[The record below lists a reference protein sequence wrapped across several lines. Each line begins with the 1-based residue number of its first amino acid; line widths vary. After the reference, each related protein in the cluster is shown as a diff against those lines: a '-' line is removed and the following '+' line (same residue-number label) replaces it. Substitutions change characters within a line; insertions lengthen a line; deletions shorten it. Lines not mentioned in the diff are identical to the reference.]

1 VPARFLIII
10 TVSAL
15 VLSASLAQ
23 PQSAHPHSALSIPL
37 LYTVAREYSPMA
49 WIQGKERFPGGAAIF
64 IKDGKSQRPLV
75 SGFFATADASVSFDG
90 KNVLFAGKRR
100 ADDHW
105 QIWEV
110 SVSAGKPRQS
120 TRCDDDC
127 VRPLYVPSDRFV
139 YAHKIAGQ
147 FVLEIATLGIDKDKD
162 KDKDKDNDNNNE
174 KALQLTYGPGN
185 FLPVDVLHD
194 GRVLFEAAYPLDDKA
209 SAELYTVYTDGSG
222 FEAYR
227 CDHGHSRYSGKQ
239 LSSGDIV
246 FAREGKLFRFRSA
259 LAHEIAV
266 SAPAG
271 TYAGDVVET
280 PDSAWLVSWHGAAK
294 KNFELRKW
302 KPGTFALQPEIV
314 EAGVNVIQPVLL
326 AQRPVPNR
334 HPSGLHEWSYGNV
347 LCLNA
352 YTSKYQF
359 ADASIASVRLYTR
372 DASGATRL
380 LGMAHVET
388 DGSFYLRVPGNQPLK
403 IELLDKSGNTLKR
416 EAGWFW
422 LRAGEQRICIGCHA
436 GPETAPE
443 NAVPAVLLRSI
454 VAADMTAGNQP
465 QSAGGH

>member
-1 VPARFLIII
+1 MPARLLIII
-10 TVSAL
+10 SVLL
-15 VLSASLAQ
+15 VAASLAA
-23 PQSAHPHSALSIPL
+23 PQSARVHSSPSVPL

-49 WIQGKERFPGGAAIF
+49 WIQGGERFPDGAAIF
-64 IKDGKSQRPLV
+64 IKDGKSRRPLV

-110 SVSAGKPRQS
+110 SVPAGKPRQ
-120 TRCDDDC
+120 TTQCEDDC
-127 VRPLYVPSDRFV
+127 VRPLYVPADRLV
-139 YAHKIAGQ
+139 YAHKLAGQ
-147 FVLEIATLGIDKDKD
+147 FVLEIAALGRGKDED
-162 KDKDKDNDNNNE
+162 NGNDNE
-174 KALQLTYGPGN
+174 KTLQLTYGPGD

-194 GRVLFEAAYPLDDKA
+194 GRVLFEADYPLDENT

-246 FAREGKLFRFRSA
+246 FAREGKLFRFRSD
-259 LAHEIAV
+259 LAHEIEVA
-266 SAPAG
+266 APTG
-271 TYAGDVVET
+271 TYAGDVVEAN
-280 PDSAWLVSWHGAAK
+280 DSAWLVSWHGAAQ

-302 KPGTFALQPEIV
+302 KPGAPALQPEIV
-314 EAGVNVIQPVLL
+314 ESGVNVIQPVLL

-359 ADASIASVRLYTR
+359 VDGSIASVRLYTR
-372 DASGATRL
+372 DALGATRL
-380 LGMAHVET
+380 LGMAQVEK

-403 IELLDKSGNTLKR
+403 IEMLDGSGNTLKR

-422 LRAGEQRICIGCHA
+422 LRAGEQRICVGCHA

-443 NAVPAVLLRSI
+443 NAVPAVLLRST

>member
-1 VPARFLIII
+1 MPARLLIII
-10 TVSAL
+10 SAL
-15 VLSASLAQ
+15 VVLASLAA
-23 PQSAHPHSALSIPL
+23 PQSASPRGVPSIPL

-49 WIQGKERFPGGAAIF
+49 WIQGAERFPGGATIF
-64 IKDGKSQRPLV
+64 IKDGKSQRRLV

-100 ADDHW
+100 AGDHW
-105 QIWEV
+105 QVWEV
-110 SVSAGKPRQS
+110 SVPAGKPRQ
-120 TRCDDDC
+120 TTQCEDDC

-147 FVLEIATLGIDKDKD
+147 FVLEIAALGNDR
-162 KDKDKDNDNNNE
+162 DKDNDNHNE
-174 KALQLTYGPGN
+174 KPLQLTYGPGN

-209 SAELYTVYTDGSG
+209 LAELYTVYTDGSG

-227 CDHGHSRYSGKQ
+227 CDHGHSRHSGKQ
-239 LSSGDIV
+239 LFSGDIV

-266 SAPAG
+266 PAPAG
-271 TYAGDVVET
+271 TYAGDVVEM
-280 PDSAWLVSWHGAAK
+280 PDSAWLVSWHGAAQ
-294 KNFELRKW
+294 KNFELRRW
-302 KPGTFALQPEIV
+302 KPGMLALQPEIV

-359 ADASIASVRLYTR
+359 ADGSIASVRLYTR

-380 LGMAHVET
+380 LGMTPVEK
-388 DGSFYLRVPGNQPLK
+388 DGSFYLRVPGDQPLR
-403 IELLDKSGNTLKR
+403 IELLDKTGNTLKR

-422 LRAGEQRICIGCHA
+422 LRAGEQRICVGCHA

-443 NAVPAVLLRSI
+443 NAVPAVLLRST

>member
-10 TVSAL
+10 VCALMVCALIVSA
-15 VLSASLAQ
+15 SPAA
-23 PQSAHPHSALSIPL
+23 PQSTRSHSSPSVPL
-37 LYTVAREYSPMA
+37 LYTVAREYNPIA
-49 WIQGKERFPGGAAIF
+49 WIRGGERFTGGASIF

-75 SGFFATADASVSFDG
+75 PDFFATADASVAFDG

-100 ADDHW
+100 AGDHW

-110 SVSAGKPRQS
+110 SVSAGTPHQN
-120 TRCDDDC
+120 TQCDDDC
-127 VRPLYVPSDRFV
+127 VRPLYVPPDRFV
-139 YAHKIAGQ
+139 YAHKTTGR
-147 FVLEIATLGIDKDKD
+147 FVLEIASLAG
-162 KDKDKDNDNNNE
+162 NE

-194 GRVLFEAAYPLDDKA
+194 GRILFEAAYPLDE
-209 SAELYTVYTDGSG
+209 STLAELYTVYTDGSG

-227 CDHGHSRYSGKQ
+227 CDHGHSRYSGRQ
-239 LSSGDIV
+239 ISSGDIV
-246 FAREGKLFRFRSA
+246 FAREGKLFQFRSA
-259 LAHEIAV
+259 LANEIAV
-266 SAPAG
+266 PAPAG

-280 PDSAWLVSWHGAAK
+280 PDKAWLVSWRGAVQ
-294 KNFELRKW
+294 KNFELRRW
-302 KPGTFALQPEIV
+302 KPGTNALQPEIV
-314 EAGVNVIQPVLL
+314 ASGGNVIQPVLL

-334 HPSGLHEWSYGNV
+334 HPSALHEWSYGNV

-359 ADASIASVRLYTR
+359 VDGSIASVRLYTR
-372 DASGATRL
+372 DALGATRL
-380 LGMAHVET
+380 LGMAPVEM
-388 DGSFYLRVPGNQPLK
+388 DGSFYLRVPGDQPLK

-422 LRAGEQRICIGCHA
+422 LRAGEQRICVGCHA
-436 GPETAPE
+436 GPQTAPE

>member
-1 VPARFLIII
+1 VPARLLIII

-15 VLSASLAQ
+15 GLSASLAQ
-23 PQSAHPHSALSIPL
+23 AQSARPHSALSVPL
-37 LYTVAREYSPMA
+37 LYTVARDYSPMA
-49 WIQGKERFPGGAAIF
+49 WIQGAERFPSGATIF

-105 QIWEV
+105 QVWEV
-110 SVSAGKPRQS
+110 SVPAGTARQN
-120 TRCDDDC
+120 TQCDDDC

-147 FVLEIATLGIDKDKD
+147 FVLEIAAFGKDKSR
-162 KDKDKDNDNNNE
+162 DKDNE
-174 KALQLTYGPGN
+174 KPLQLTYGPGN

-209 SAELYTVYTDGSG
+209 LAELYTVYTDGSG

-227 CDHGHSRYSGKQ
+227 CDHGHSRTSGKQ

-246 FAREGKLFRFRSA
+246 FAREGKLFQFRSA

-266 SAPAG
+266 PAPAG

-280 PDSAWLVSWHGAAK
+280 PDGAWLVSWHGAAQ
-294 KNFELRKW
+294 KNFELHRW
-302 KPGTFALQPEIV
+302 KPRTPALQAEIA
-314 EAGVNVIQPVLL
+314 ESGVNIVQPVLL

-359 ADASIASVRLYTR
+359 ANGSIASVRLYTR

-380 LGMAHVET
+380 LGMAQVET
-388 DGSFYLRVPGNQPLK
+388 DGSFYLRVPGDQPLR
-403 IELLDKSGNTLKR
+403 IELLDKTGNTLKR

-422 LRAGEQRICIGCHA
+422 LRAGEQRICVGCHA

-443 NAVPAVLLRSI
+443 NAVPAVLLRST
-454 VAADMTAGNQP
+454 VAADMTAGNHP